1 MLPTQKQTVGLGGT
15 DALGRAVARIC
26 WHKAGPGLLEPPS
39 CDTSTVT
46 WREQAIHSM
55 RRRTVSR
62 ALVYGALA
70 PLVDHAFAQSRTTAT
85 VGFLH
90 AATPQAGRLA
100 AFQRGLKESG
110 FAEGTNVR
118 TEYRWAD
125 GRFERLPELA
135 QELARRRVDVI
146 ATPGNTAAALA
157 AKAATS
163 TIPIVFGV
171 AEDPV
176 ALGLVTSLA
185 QPGGNA
191 TGINYLAAQ
200 IVAKRLSLLR
210 DLLPRATRVAAL
222 INPANSTNT
231 ELTLREL
238 RTAGRVLGL
247 DINVQNASTA
257 EEIDSA
263 FAAIVKQRP
272 DGLFVAPDSY
282 YSTRREQLIRLAA
295 KHGIPTVYSV
305 RDYVEEGGLMSYGPN
320 IGDMFYRV
328 GLCAGKVL
336 NGRNPAE
343 LPVETIDKL
352 ELVINSKTAK
362 ALGLQIPRSLAIGA
376 DDVAR

>member
-1 MLPTQKQTVGLGGT
+1 MK
-15 DALGRAVARIC
+15 
-26 WHKAGPGLLEPPS
+26 
-39 CDTSTVT
+39 
-46 WREQAIHSM
+46 
-55 RRRTVSR
+55 RRTVSR
-62 ALVYGALA
+62 ALFYGALA

-90 AATPQAGRLA
+90 AASPQADRLA

-110 FAEGTNVR
+110 FAEATNVR

-135 QELARRRVDVI
+135 QELARQRVDVI

-185 QPGGNA
+185 RPGGNA

-210 DLLPRATRVAAL
+210 ELLPRAVRVAAL
-222 INPANSTNT
+222 INPANLTNT

-247 DINVQNASTA
+247 DVSVYNASTA
-257 EEIDSA
+257 DEIDSA
-263 FAAIVKQRP
+263 FSAMVKQRP

-282 YSTRREQLIRLAA
+282 YSTRGGQLIRLAA
-295 KHGIPTVYSV
+295 KHGIPAVYSV

-320 IGDMFYRV
+320 IRDMFYRV
-328 GLCAGKVL
+328 GMCTGKVL

-343 LPVETIDKL
+343 LPVEQIDKV
-352 ELVINSKTAK
+352 ELVINDKAAK
-362 ALGLQIPRSLAIGA
+362 ALGLKIPPSLAVGA
-376 DDVAR
+376 DYVSR